1 MAVSVTFG
9 GTAATG
15 ITVVSDTQITATT
28 PAGTGVVDVVVT
40 TSGGSDTLEDAFT
53 YQAAAPAPTIT
64 TIDPQL
70 GPEAG
75 GTTVTVNGTGFSE
88 GA

>member
-15 ITVVSDTQITATT
+15 VTVVSDTEITATT
-28 PAGTGVVDVVVT
+28 PAGTGVVDVAVST
-40 TSGGSDTLEDAFT
+40 AGGADTLEDAFT
-53 YQAAAPAPTIT
+53 YQAPAPAPTVT
-64 TIDPQL
+64 EIDPTT

-75 GTTVTVNGTGFSE
+75 GTTVTVTGTGFLE